1 MLEEKNDNLQDAD
14 GQNALETTSEVVDNQ
29 NITSVENL
37 KNTQNHESEV
47 ATTNNV
53 MDEIDNSNAEESEDD
68 SLKDRH
74 EIPLLDYDAMSM
86 EALTAEL
93 ERLVSSEKVMAI
105 KDHVEEIRKSFQSH
119 FHDMLEEK
127 REEYSEQNEGNT
139 EGFEYHSPLKN
150 KFDTIFDEYRSKKAK
165 HYNQLQNNLKNNFEV
180 RNAIIEDLKNLIDST
195 DESIG
200 DMFKK
205 MNEIRERWNN
215 AG

>member
-14 GQNALETTSEVVDNQ
+14 GQSVQETTNEIVENQDIIAVENTEETQIHETEVV
-29 NITSVENL
+29 
-37 KNTQNHESEV
+37 
-47 ATTNNV
+47 TTTNV

-86 EALTAEL
+86 EALTEEL
-93 ERLVSSEKVMAI
+93 EKLVSNEKVMAI

-150 KFDTIFDEYRSKKAK
+150 KFDAIFDEYRSKKSK
-165 HYNQLQNNLKNNFEV
+165 HYNQL
-180 RNAIIEDLKNLIDST
+180 
-195 DESIG
+195 
-200 DMFKK
+200 
-205 MNEIRERWNN
+205 
-215 AG
+215 